1 MNYFGFSKEVKFGK
15 NCGGILK
22 TSLEW
27 NDVTKK
33 VSTFFM
39 GLSPELEI
47 ALYTLAALL
56 APNSKFKVK
65 LGGKKFS
72 IRTYFIKLNFI
83 EFNKQN
89 GQCHMGAAYP
99 ELPKKS
105 DRS

>member
-1 MNYFGFSKEVKFGK
+1 MNYFGFSKELKFGN

-65 LGGKKFS
+65 LGGKKFN
-72 IRTYFIKLNFI
+72 IRTYFIELNFI

-89 GQCHMGAAYP
+89 GQCHLAAAYP
-99 ELPKKS
+99 ELPKEK
-105 DRS
+105 

>member
-56 APNSKFKVK
+56 APNTVK
-65 LGGKKFS
+65 S
-72 IRTYFIKLNFI
+72 RAVY
-83 EFNKQN
+83 
-89 GQCHMGAAYP
+89 
-99 ELPKKS
+99 
-105 DRS
+105 RSTIQFLTIFGVLLTETCY

>member
-56 APNSKFKVK
+56 SPNSYFKVK
-65 LGGKKFS
+65 LGGKKFN
-72 IRTYFIKLNFI
+72 IRTYFN
-83 EFNKQN
+83 EQN
-89 GQCHMGAAYP
+89 GQCHLAAAYP
-99 ELPKKS
+99 ELPKEQ
-105 DRS
+105 